1 MENRRYKLKSK
12 TKNSTPSKSTSDL
25 SHHQEN
31 KGISEHDVK
40 LESGMG
46 KLTKTLFK
54 TWRKVKLLESK
65 FIVFYL
71 HWLFTLVMFKYN
83 LGCVWSVNKEG
94 GGEPP
99 VKTIVFPASNIFSP
113 PQKCTNLPVREDPS

>member
-46 KLTKTLFK
+46 KLTKNTIQDMEEGEVV
-54 TWRKVKLLESK
+54 RK
-65 FIVFYL
+65 
-71 HWLFTLVMFKYN
+71 
-83 LGCVWSVNKEG
+83 
-94 GGEPP
+94 
-99 VKTIVFPASNIFSP
+99 
-113 PQKCTNLPVREDPS
+113 